1 MYIYIDFMQ
10 NVYGPCTTGETVDGV
25 DGSPVTPQQRFV
37 DANDL
42 FEGHLAGGNF
52 IWGKKIYIYTYDNH
66 IREVYMITI

>member
-1 MYIYIDFMQ
+1 MHNGCNIFTYIIYTDYRQ

-52 IWGKKIYIYTYDNH
+52 IWEKTH
-66 IREVYMITI
+66 IYMITI